1 MANRKVNITIETTA
15 NTSGAKQA
23 EKALDDVSTAA
34 DAAAKKATAA
44 QEREAKKAAEALER
58 EAKKTATAQER
69 EAKKAADAQ
78 ERETRRRVRAEQKA
92 ARETEQAAAKVT
104 KTVETE
110 ERKKTEAALRES
122 AKRKKVAESEATSL
136 NRLSTSGQAAGKS
149 ASRVGQLAGQAGF
162 QVQDFAVQ
170 VGGGTS
176 ALTAFSQ
183 QAPQLL
189 GAFGPAGAIAG
200 AIVAVGAIATQV
212 FLKMGDDALTADE
225 KAKKLA
231 DKLDEVRQ
239 AAEKAISDKID
250 FGKQKIE
257 DATTQ
262 AGLLA
267 DELNTVA
274 TNQLRL
280 NQAVLDSL
288 TEINKAERALDEL
301 RGQSGDKLKLQSE
314 QAADDAKRRE
324 QEVAIQIAAEE
335 QQLKVAQEALAIA
348 KNDLLLKQQQKEEAV
363 LSLKTEKDAL
373 KVAEDRLK
381 ATKALSGQTAFQ
393 PVGGGLAGGIP
404 VVTQA
409 ARGAQGE
416 LASGKIQQQIETL
429 KANVEGITKAVSNT
443 GELTVQV
450 EDAVRQVLA
459 VESALTQTV
468 SDVQTSI
475 ESINIEATTEGVTE
489 TARQLSERATL
500 LADEVK
506 AITEGVTAST
516 ASEKQALEVI
526 KGNLSNGAITLDEI
540 RSTSAALSQLDPQIR
555 EAINGNTQKVSQL
568 ITIMQ
573 RFQTESAQLQRKID
587 MIQSR
592 QISPLK
598 QN

>member
-1 MANRKVNITIETTA
+1 MAGKKVNIDITTTA
-15 NTSGAKQA
+15 NTAGAKQA
-23 EKALDDVSTAA
+23 EKAMDGLAQSSNRVSTA
-34 DAAAKKATAA
+34 
-44 QEREAKKAAEALER
+44 
-58 EAKKTATAQER
+58 
-69 EAKKAADAQ
+69 
-78 ERETRRRVRAEQKA
+78 
-92 ARETEQAAAKVT
+92 
-104 KTVETE
+104 
-110 ERKKTEAALRES
+110 
-122 AKRKKVAESEATSL
+122 
-136 NRLSTSGQAAGKS
+136 GQAAGKS

-189 GAFGPAGAIAG
+189 GAFGPGGAIAG
-200 AIVAVGAIATQV
+200 AIVAIGAIATQV

-231 DKLDEVRQ
+231 DKLEEVRE

-250 FGKQKIE
+250 FGRQKIE
-257 DATTQ
+257 DATTK

-288 TEINKAERALDEL
+288 TEINQAERALDEL

-314 QAADDAKRRE
+314 QAANEAKRRD
-324 QEVAIQIAAEE
+324 QQVAIQIAAEE
-335 QQLKVAQEALAIA
+335 QQLKVAREALDIA
-348 KNDLLLKQQQKEEAV
+348 KSDLLLKQKQKEEAV
-363 LSLKTEKDAL
+363 LSLQAEKDAL
-373 KVAEDRLK
+373 KAAEDRLK
-381 ATKALSGQTAFQ
+381 STKLLSGQTAFQ
-393 PVGGGLAGGIP
+393 SVGGGLAGGLP

-416 LASGKIQQQIETL
+416 LASGKIQEQIETL
-429 KANVEGITKAVSNT
+429 KANVEGITKAVSST
-443 GELTVQV
+443 GELTSQV
-450 EDAVRQVLA
+450 DEAIRQVIA
-459 VESALTQTV
+459 VESALTQKV

-475 ESINIEATTEGVTE
+475 ESINIEATTEGITE

-506 AITEGVTAST
+506 SITEGVTAST
-516 ASEKQALEVI
+516 ASEKQSLEVI
-526 KGNLSNGAITLDEI
+526 KKNLSDGAITLDEI
-540 RSTSAALSQLDPQIR
+540 RSTSAALGQLDPQIR

-573 RFQTESAQLQRKID
+573 RFQIETAQLQRRID

>member
-44 QEREAKKAAEALER
+44 QEREAKKAADAAER
-58 EAKKTATAQER
+58 EAK
-69 EAKKAADAQ
+69 
-78 ERETRRRVRAEQKA
+78 RRARAEQKA
-92 ARETEQAAAKVT
+92 ARETEQAIARVT
-104 KTVETE
+104 KTTETE
-110 ERKKTEAALRES
+110 ERKKTDAALRES
-122 AKRKKVAESEATSL
+122 TKRKKVAESEATAL
-136 NRLSTSGQAAGKS
+136 NRVSTAGKDAGKG

-170 VGGGTS
+170 VGAGTS

-212 FLKMGDDALTADE
+212 FMKMGDDALTADE

-301 RGQSGDKLKLQSE
+301 RGQFGDKLKLQSE

-363 LSLKTEKDAL
+363 LSLKAEQDAL

-381 ATKALSGQTAFQ
+381 SAKVLSGQTAFQ
-393 PVGGGLAGGIP
+393 PVGGGLAGGLP

-416 LASGKIQQQIETL
+416 LASGKIQEQIETL

-450 EDAVRQVLA
+450 EDAVRQVIA

>member
-23 EKALDDVSTAA
+23 EKAMDSLAQSANRVSTA
-34 DAAAKKATAA
+34 
-44 QEREAKKAAEALER
+44 
-58 EAKKTATAQER
+58 
-69 EAKKAADAQ
+69 
-78 ERETRRRVRAEQKA
+78 
-92 ARETEQAAAKVT
+92 
-104 KTVETE
+104 
-110 ERKKTEAALRES
+110 
-122 AKRKKVAESEATSL
+122 
-136 NRLSTSGQAAGKS
+136 GQAAGKS

-170 VGGGTS
+170 VGAGTS

-280 NQAVLDSL
+280 NKAVLDSL
-288 TEINKAERALDEL
+288 TEINQAERALDEL

-314 QAADDAKRRE
+314 QAAADAERRE

-335 QQLKVAQEALAIA
+335 QQLKVAQEALVIA
-348 KNDLLLKQQQKEEAV
+348 KNDLLLKQQQKQEAE

-381 ATKALSGQTAFQ
+381 TTKALSGQIAFQ
-393 PVGGGLAGGIP
+393 PVGGGLAGGLP
-404 VVTQA
+404 VTTQA

-416 LASGKIQQQIETL
+416 LASGKIQEQIETI

-475 ESINIEATTEGVTE
+475 QSINIEATAEGVTE
-489 TARQLSERATL
+489 TARQLSERAAL

-540 RSTSAALSQLDPQIR
+540 RTTSAALTQLDPQIR